1 MRDAP
6 INRARQH
13 PFKNLTTWRCSMTI
27 RAKILGPMKT
37 AALAIAIL
45 AAPGLAACENLLVSD
60 YDTSPAAVQGL
71 MQPIMPM
78 LGGSTGSNTGIIQIG
93 QNNSANS
100 GIDGVGSLALI
111 QQSGANNRAV
121 QAIDG
126 SSSALL
132 LVQGGTNNSV
142 VQASRGDNN
151 FQLVG
156 VSGNNN
162 QIAYIQTGDNLA
174 GVLDVRDSVNSTVV
188 AIQTPQS
195 GNYMMPTGLRG
206 LDNKTVVVVPGRM
219 YVLPKR

>member
-1 MRDAP
+1 MCDAP
-6 INRARQH
+6 FDHAWQH
-13 PFKNLTTWRCSMTI
+13 PFKNLTRWRCSVKTPG
-27 RAKILGPMKT
+27 KILKT
-37 AALAIAIL
+37 LKAAALATAMI
-45 AAPGLAACENLLVSD
+45 AAPGLATSENLLVSD

-71 MQPIMPM
+71 MQPIMPV

-93 QNNSANS
+93 QNNYANS
-100 GIDGVGSLALI
+100 SIDGAGSLALI

-121 QAIDG
+121 QAIEG

-132 LVQGGTNNSV
+132 LVKGGTNNSAI
-142 VQASRGDNN
+142 QASRGDNN

-174 GVLDVRDSVNSTVV
+174 GALDVRDSVNSTVV
-188 AIQTPQS
+188 AIHTPQS

-206 LDNKTVVVVPGRM
+206 LKNKTVVVVPGRM
-219 YVLPKR
+219 YSLLKR